1 MIDSCQSGWC
11 PCGFARSLQQGK
23 SLLLPD
29 PAGVGDGQHP
39 WGPGGGPPPPLPC
52 SGQPQNPAET
62 EGSGLLRWRG
72 GVLAVL
78 GRGQAA
84 AVCPALS
91 PLPREL
97 WACPCC
103 VGRGFGGGSGVEYDT
118 HPESGS
124 SPTSLFANP
133 PPLLGA
139 KMGLARGPGGSRP
152 SSRSPPRRLRGAH
165 LRTPRPE
172 GTQRRPPQPPPHYD
186 LLREK
191 K

>member
-1 MIDSCQSGWC
+1 MIDSCQSGWW
-11 PCGFARSLQQGK
+11 PCGFAGSLQRGR

-29 PAGVGDGQHP
+29 PAGVGDSQHP
-39 WGPGGGPPPPLPC
+39 WGPGGGPPHPC
-52 SGQPQNPAET
+52 PAPVSRKTLQRQRGWLSG
-62 EGSGLLRWRG
+62 GGVRG
-72 GVLAVL
+72 GA
-78 GRGQAA
+78 GSARPGQAA

-103 VGRGFGGGSGVEYDT
+103 VGRGFVGGGHDT
-118 HPESGS
+118 HPGSGS

-139 KMGLARGPGGSRP
+139 KVGLVGGGSRP
-152 SSRSPPRRLRGAH
+152 SSRSPPRRLRGTH

-172 GTQRRPPQPPPHYD
+172 GTQRCPPQPPRRD